1 MYNQSV
7 VRRVMKGDE
16 VAFRILFE
24 DWAEVVYGRAY
35 DILHDGTMAHEVV
48 KRTFVDVYRL
58 TPRLRDGRQF
68 DEWLRRLVAYQC
80 GEVALQYRTLNE
92 QARERDWMAI
102 AQALDIPPEEET
114 PPVAMKKR
122 PVEEEE
128 WEPILFYPE
137 EDEAEQW
144 YDDEED
150 PPTVSAVSSSNRA
163 AVEAY
168 LRKPA
173 AAAAA
178 LRGARKSA
186 PAPVEEA
193 PLPIRPRADK
203 PDVQEVPLQQPEKK
217 TVRSRKKAV
226 KEENGAVL
234 PFEAETPAVKSRRRG
249 EIAVASLLVAATVL
263 LAGSAVALILM
274 HSGRLGTPSF
284 LQEAS
289 MAVGGL
295 WEEIVQSLFR

>member
-114 PPVAMKKR
+114 ILEIKQI
-122 PVEEEE
+122 VEKALEEQDYSE
-128 WEPILFYPE
+128 IQHEIVRTGRKLWI
-137 EDEAEQW
+137 
-144 YDDEED
+144 
-150 PPTVSAVSSSNRA
+150 SSYITLEKN
-163 AVEAY
+163 
-168 LRKPA
+168 
-173 AAAAA
+173 
-178 LRGARKSA
+178 
-186 PAPVEEA
+186 
-193 PLPIRPRADK
+193 
-203 PDVQEVPLQQPEKK
+203 EV
-217 TVRSRKKAV
+217 
-226 KEENGAVL
+226 
-234 PFEAETPAVKSRRRG
+234 
-249 EIAVASLLVAATVL
+249 SLLKFQIAQSRCIEALSQTYSDFYFEL
-263 LAGSAVALILM
+263 LPHIEFSKDL
-274 HSGRLGTPSF
+274 TPTNIS
-284 LQEAS
+284 
-289 MAVGGL
+289 
-295 WEEIVQSLFR
+295 

>member
-1 MYNQSV
+1 
-7 VRRVMKGDE
+7 MKGDE

-35 DILHDGTMAHEVV
+35 DILHDGPMAHEVV
-48 KRTFVDVYRL
+48 RRTFVDVYRL

-80 GEVALQYRTLNE
+80 GEVALQRRALSE
-92 QARERDWMAI
+92 QARERDWTAI
-102 AQALDIPPEEET
+102 AEALDIPPEEET
-114 PPVAMKKR
+114 PPG
-122 PVEEEE
+122 PVQKCPPEEEE

-144 YDDEED
+144 YDEEED
-150 PPTVSAVSSSNRA
+150 PPTVPAAPAANRA

-173 AAAAA
+173 VAAAMS
-178 LRGARKSA
+178 GSVRKSA
-186 PAPVEEA
+186 PVPAEET
-193 PLPIRPRADK
+193 PLPISPRADK
-203 PDVQEVPLQQPEKK
+203 PAAEEPPVRK

-226 KEENGAVL
+226 KEEEQSGSVL
-234 PFEAETPAVKSRRRG
+234 PFEADPPAVKSRRRG

-263 LAGSAVALILM
+263 LAGSTVALILM
-274 HSGRLGTPSF
+274 HDGRIGTPAF
-284 LQEAS
+284 LKGAS

-295 WEEIVQSLFR
+295 WEEIVQSLFH